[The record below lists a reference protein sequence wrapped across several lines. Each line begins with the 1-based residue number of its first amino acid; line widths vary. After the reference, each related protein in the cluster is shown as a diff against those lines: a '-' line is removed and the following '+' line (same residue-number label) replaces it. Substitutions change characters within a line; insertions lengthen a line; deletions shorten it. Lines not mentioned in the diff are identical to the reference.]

1 MSRAVKVPSL
11 TALSC
16 SAPSQRPRDDAAQEF
31 VETGWLLAAL
41 GVTII
46 TAPSFDALL
55 PRQDRLTLQR
65 CAALLALPAVVV
77 AAAVA
82 RGARRPHLPSA
93 RSGPS
98 WTHTPRLGP
107 AGGSRSFGTAIRERS
122 KAPGSMLL

>member
-1 MSRAVKVPSL
+1 MPRAVKVPSL

-82 RGARRPHLPSA
+82 RGRDALTFECQV
-93 RSGPS
+93 GPS
-98 WTHTPRLGP
+98 WTHTPRSGP